1 MDGVFFL
8 LSVIGVGLVMVWV
21 IQNDSA
27 GVGEETVGLLAM
39 R

>member
-1 MDGVFFL
+1 MGGLFFL
-8 LSVIGVGLVMVWV
+8 SSVIGVGLVMAWV

-27 GVGEETVGLLAM
+27 GVGDDTRGVFAM

>member
-1 MDGVFFL
+1 MEGLFFL

-27 GVGEETVGLLAM
+27 GIGEDTAGLFAM

>member
-1 MDGVFFL
+1 MDGLFFL

-21 IQNDSA
+21 IQNDSVGIA
-27 GVGEETVGLLAM
+27 GDTTGVFAM